1 VTSLAPY
8 YSYIKFPRLA
18 CDLRGKRESM
28 LFSVV
33 KGILVA
39 AMLHARKVTP
49 DEGLAEAP
57 IDIVD
62 FDIEQVGLP

>member
-1 VTSLAPY
+1 
-8 YSYIKFPRLA
+8 
-18 CDLRGKRESM
+18 M

-39 AMLHARKVTP
+39 AMFHARKVAP